1 MKTNITNQIANSRSI
16 KLFDN
21 LLQSSVQVHIF
32 HFQTKS
38 YAQHMALGSF
48 YEDIVDL
55 TDDLIEQYQGKYGV
69 INTYNT
75 ITLVTT
81 TDYINYF
88 KTLRLLVEGT
98 RYSELKKEDTHLQN
112 IIDEIVSL
120 IDKTLYKL
128 INLH

>member
-1 MKTNITNQIANSRSI
+1 
-16 KLFDN
+16 
-21 LLQSSVQVHIF
+21 
-32 HFQTKS
+32 
-38 YAQHMALGSF
+38 MALGSF